1 MIVGVLAL
9 QGAFR
14 EHIAMLRQYN
24 VNAKE
29 IRLPSQLQDTDG
41 LIIPGGE
48 STTISKLI
56 EEYCFTDRIKE
67 YSLSGKPIFGTC
79 AGSILLA
86 DKIEGRKQDFLN
98 LIDIDIRRNAYGRQ
112 VASREIELDVDFL
125 RPDPFRAI
133 FIRAPII
140 ESMGP
145 DVIPFAWYNNS
156 VVLARQDNILV
167 STFHPELTRD
177 ERIHGYFLNM
187 VRYKV

>member
-1 MIVGVLAL
+1 MRTGVLAL

-14 EHIAMLRQYN
+14 EHINILKKYN
-24 VNAKE
+24 METVE
-29 IRLPSQLQDTDG
+29 IRLPSQLQDIDG

-56 EEYCFTDRIKE
+56 IEYNFPDKIKE
-67 YSLSGKPIFGTC
+67 FSSSGKPIFGTC

-86 DKIEGRKQDFLN
+86 DKIEGKRQEFLN

-112 VASREIELDVDFL
+112 VSSREVELDIEFL
-125 RPDPFRAI
+125 GPEPFMAI

-140 ESMGP
+140 EGMGP
-145 DVIPFAWYNNS
+145 DVIPLAYYKDK

-177 ERIHGYFLNM
+177 ARIHGYFLDM
-187 VRYKV
+187 IRRKV

>member
-14 EHIAMLRQYN
+14 EHIVMLRQYN

-48 STTISKLI
+48 STTISKLMV
-56 EEYCFTDRIKE
+56 EYCFPDRIKQ

-112 VASREIELDVDFL
+112 VASREVELDVEFL
-125 RPDPFRAI
+125 RPDSFRAI

-140 ESMGP
+140 ESMGA
-145 DVIPFAWYNNS
+145 DVTPLAWYNNS
-156 VVLARQDNILV
+156 VVLARQDNVLV

-177 ERIHGYFLNM
+177 ERLHGYFLNM
-187 VRYKV
+187 IRHKV